1 MTIPPHSGYVEG
13 WPRRSGMPR
22 SVKTFARGGETLPMI
37 LPAAS
42 PSARE
47 FGLERI
53 CDFPIICRA
62 VGPWTIDCMHSIH
75 ADEAGSIPH
84 PESWS
89 GLLTSRVWFALL
101 NMSVDLVVGC
111 LVWRHACCLR
121 RTVQSVRS
129 ASCVAGGGAA

>member
-62 VGPWTIDCMHSIH
+62 VGALDDRLH
-75 ADEAGSIPH
+75 ALGSWRRGRFNP
-84 PESWS
+84 
-89 GLLTSRVWFALL
+89 TSRV
-101 NMSVDLVVGC
+101 VVGTAHVKSLVC
-111 LVWRHACCLR
+111 L
-121 RTVQSVRS
+121 T
-129 ASCVAGGGAA
+129 